1 MVSLQTSEGGSTASP
16 LSTSVIFTGWFAATT
31 TYLRISLL
39 WNTLWLVLIY
49 HLCKQN
55 WEPVVFANNEIFKEF
70 QTRGNIMPQPAYLL
84 YLCLFGLTLM
94 RTFRQPPPR
103 CRVEQIVCK
112 WVFNS
117 YFVIN
122 HTFLVIILWMLW
134 IHVEGVVLEP
144 DFDWLLCAARDPIEL
159 LLLLEK

>member
-1 MVSLQTSEGGSTASP
+1 MCFFTSP
-16 LSTSVIFTGWFAATT
+16 LSTNGVRILSKFLFSVTSAWFPSKQVRGGPLLLLSVHLSFLQVDLLPPQPI
-31 TYLRISLL
+31 LRISLL

-103 CRVEQIVCK
+103 CGVEQIVCK

-122 HTFLVIILWMLW
+122 HTFLVIIL
-134 IHVEGVVLEP
+134 
-144 DFDWLLCAARDPIEL
+144 
-159 LLLLEK
+159 